1 MTAVSAVSVPES
13 QQSSLQPVRMAAG
26 AEVQTLELRQ
36 ARSLRAAAAMQ
47 LRVLR
52 GRAWVTLGTGPG
64 GWLEESG
71 DTLLYPGQCL
81 QVQPGQRA
89 VLEPLGG
96 EALHYQWR
104 RAGTYAPAAPPAAR
118 AAQPQ
123 ACGA

>member
-1 MTAVSAVSVPES
+1 MTAAASVSVPES
-13 QQSSLQPVRMAAG
+13 QQSSPPRLALG

-36 ARSLRAAAAMQ
+36 ARSLRAASAMQ

-52 GRAWVTLGTGPG
+52 GRAWITLGTGPG
-64 GWLEESG
+64 GWLEASG

-89 VLEPLGG
+89 VLEALGG

-104 RAGTYAPAAPPAAR
+104 RAGADAPAARPAPR

>member
-1 MTAVSAVSVPES
+1 MTAVASVSVPES
-13 QQSSLQPVRMAAG
+13 QQSSPQPVRLAAG
-26 AEVQTLELRQ
+26 AEVQTLELHQ

-64 GWLEESG
+64 GWLEASG
-71 DTLLYPGQCL
+71 DALLHAGQCL
-81 QVQPGQRA
+81 QVQAGQQA

-96 EALHYQWR
+96 EPLHYQWR
-104 RAGTYAPAAPPAAR
+104 RAGADAPAARPAAC